1 MNGMVLMPTECI
13 LHTVLNGEWS
23 VTLTHPLD
31 KKGRW
36 KNIEEEAIIAAPGFL
51 LDAEGKEK
59 KQLFRISDIS
69 KTNSEI
75 TATAYP
81 IFFDAAKDVFLL
93 DCRPTGKTGQEALN
107 ILYNGTKY
115 SGKSNITNATTAYY
129 IRKNGLEVI
138 SGDDENSFLNRWGGE
153 TIYDNYQ
160 IIINERAGGDYGVNV
175 IYGKNLQG
183 MDYKVNMADVITR
196 IVPVAYNGYMLDGDT
211 PWVDSPQIGNYAT
224 VYTREVKFEDVKL
237 TEDAQEDE
245 ESFDTLEELREELV
259 RRCEEMYENGCDVP
273 AVTIDIEMVDL
284 AQTEEYKDY
293 KILEKV
299 GLGDTIHC
307 KNGKLGV
314 STDAR
319 IVELEWDC
327 ILKKSVSMKI
337 GESEYEYLGEVGDTV
352 DAAKQ
357 VIRPDNTLMAEKIKG
372 IMNAINTQLRAQK
385 SIAQKQDVRAIL
397 FEDTDP
403 ESETY
408 GAMCLGTQGFQI
420 ADHLTEDGRDWDW
433 STAFTAKGGYADV
446 IIAGILSDKL
456 GKNYWNLDT
465 GEFALASTAT
475 VGGETVKEIA
485 DGAVN
490 EYDEELNQEKVFDK
504 LTNNGEVQGIFMQ
517 DGQLYINAAYIVA
530 GILRDAAGLNEWN
543 LKTGDMKVS
552 GKIRTKD
559 FEASD
564 GYFRVKTKIDS
575 KTTSAIEFY
584 TSEYL
589 RTIIKTGSASLVGKT
604 YSSDGTTKWYM
615 TSLESGFIRI
625 YEVTE
630 FDENMEPKTISVKA
644 EFSPDSII
652 SDYIY
657 SRGNINASGTVRAA
671 KLYDESG
678 YTGYVNIAISD
689 SQNFSIKVENGIVKS
704 MGIS

>member
-1 MNGMVLMPTECI
+1 MFIRIQIYKKSQKDFSMNGIVLMPTECT

-23 VTLTHPLD
+23 VTLKHPLD
-31 KKGRW
+31 KTGRW
-36 KNIEEEAIIAAPGFL
+36 KNITEEAIISAPGFL

-59 KQLFRISDIS
+59 KQLFRISDVS

-107 ILYNGTKY
+107 VLYNGTKY

-153 TIYDNYQ
+153 AIYDNYQ
-160 IIINERAGGDYGVNV
+160 IIINEHAGGDYGVNV

-196 IVPVAYNGYMLDGDT
+196 IVPVAYNGYMLDGEA
-211 PWVDSPQIGNYAT
+211 PWVDSPNIEKYAT

-237 TEDAQEDE
+237 TADAQEEE
-245 ESFDTLEELREELV
+245 ESFDTLEELRTELV
-259 RRCEEMYENGCDVP
+259 KRCEEMYQNGCDVP

-284 AQTEEYKDY
+284 AKTEEYKDY
-293 KILEKV
+293 EVLEKV

-327 ILKKSVSMKI
+327 ILKKSISMKI
-337 GESEYEYLGEVGDTV
+337 GEAEYEYLGEVGNTV

-372 IMNAINTQLRAQK
+372 IINAINTQLRAQK

-403 ESETY
+403 KSETY

-420 ADHLTEDGRDWDW
+420 ADRLTADGRDWDW

-446 IIAGILSDKL
+446 IIAGILSDKM
-456 GKNYWNLDT
+456 GRNYWNLDT

-485 DGAVN
+485 DGAANEKVN
-490 EYDEELNQEKVFDK
+490 AYDETLNQTKVFNK
-504 LTNNGEVQGIFMQ
+504 LTNNGKIQGIFMQ
-517 DGQLYINAAYIVA
+517 DGQLYINAEYILT

-543 LKTGDMKVS
+543 LKTGDMMVS
-552 GKIRTKD
+552 GRITTNEFVSLDGNFCVDVPGKEGTNILAFGHYGDGKRTSIT
-559 FEASD
+559 E
-564 GYFRVKTKIDS
+564 GGVMITKEEEMCV
-575 KTTSAIEFY
+575 AANAA
-584 TSEYL
+584 
-589 RTIIKTGSASLVGKT
+589 G
-604 YSSDGTTKWYM
+604 
-615 TSLESGFIRI
+615 
-625 YEVTE
+625 VT
-630 FDENMEPKTISVKA
+630 
-644 EFSPDSII
+644 
-652 SDYIY
+652 
-657 SRGNINASGTVRAA
+657 A
-671 KLYDESG
+671 KELHAKNG
-678 YTGYVNIAISD
+678 YTGFTSTLIPNSD
-689 SQNFSIKVENGIVKS
+689 NHLRIEVKDGIVTDLR
-704 MGIS
+704 IE